1 MTLSGLGFP
10 LVVASLLLGG
20 AAGAQ
25 QATASD
31 FDHQHAAWTA
41 LLADTVHPGG
51 LVDYPALALR
61 RAELDA
67 YLSGL
72 QAVTVEHY
80 RDWTATEREAYWINA
95 YNAYTVQ
102 LVLDHWPVASIKDL
116 GGFFSSVF
124 SKRYIPLQHLA
135 RSEAEAEVHGRKALS
150 LGELEHGVLGR
161 IARRPLF
168 HFAIV
173 CASRSCPE
181 LRASAYTAAELDEQ
195 LAAQAR
201 QFLADPTKNDTRI
214 VDRRLRV
221 SRIFDWSEDEL
232 QTYPGGIRGL
242 LKTFGP
248 ATLGDD
254 PELADVRLRYRDY
267 DWSLNLWNN
276 ETNSGE

>member
-1 MTLSGLGFP
+1 MGLSRFGFP
-10 LVVASLLLGG
+10 LVVACLLLGG
-20 AAGAQ
+20 AAEAQ
-25 QATASD
+25 QATSGD
-31 FDHQHAAWTA
+31 FDHDHGAWGG

-67 YLSGL
+67 YLDSLKGV
-72 QAVTVEHY
+72 QVADY
-80 RDWTATEREAYWINA
+80 RAWTAPQREAYWINA

-102 LVLDHWPVASIKDL
+102 LILDHWPVESIKDV

-124 SKRYIPLQHLA
+124 SRRFIPLQHLA

-173 CASRSCPE
+173 CASHSCPE
-181 LRASAYTAAELDEQ
+181 LRAGAYSAASLDRQ

-201 QFLADPTKNDTRI
+201 QFLADATKNDTRI
-214 VDRRLRV
+214 VDGRLRV
-221 SRIFDWSEDEL
+221 SKIFDWSEDEL
-232 QTYPGGIRGL
+232 QTFPGGIRGL
-242 LKTFGP
+242 LQAYGP
-248 ATLGDD
+248 VTLADD
-254 PELADVRLRYRDY
+254 PELADVRFRYRDY
-267 DWSLNLWNN
+267 DWSLNLWKKD
-276 ETNSGE
+276 ENSGA